1 MSAACVISLD
11 AEKPVC
17 DCEELVEAI
26 VMYPVAGLVDR
37 HRLRV
42 LERLDAPVLD
52 PVARPRLSAANQQ
65 RRARDAP
72 PDFARVAIVEHV
84 RRGGVNVVVELPRIG
99 AVLVAANSPNREMAR
114 LLAAEMRIGLDHARE
129 RLFDRR

>member
-1 MSAACVISLD
+1 MSLHS
-11 AEKPVC
+11 EKLVRH
-17 DCEELVEAI
+17 CEELVEAI
-26 VMYPVAGLVDR
+26 VMHPVAGLIYR

-84 RRGGVNVVVELPRIG
+84 GRGGVNVVVELPRIG

-114 LLAAEMRIGLDHARE
+114 FFAPEMRIGPP
-129 RLFDRR
+129 